1 MTLESIFLTNFRN
14 YKLQNI
20 DFIDGINLFV
30 GNNAQGK
37 TNIIESIYMC
47 AFGKSYRT
55 VKDNEIVNFAFDY
68 SRIQMKY
75 KKENIENQI
84 EVFVDKSGKKA
95 IKKNDIKITKIA
107 EHIGD
112 IPVVIF
118 SPDSLDI
125 VKGAP
130 GKRRKFLD
138 MICSQLSKNYLLNL
152 QEYNKCLKLK
162 NTLLKQE
169 IVDLEYLNVL
179 HLKMSEY
186 IEKIVTFRSKI
197 INKLIDKAKVIH
209 KSITSGAEII
219 NLEYMSDFIGLD
231 KNDIKKVLD
240 KYINIEKM
248 RKSSLKGIQ
257 RDDIYILIDDKDV
270 GKFGS
275 QGQNRTALL
284 TLKLADFEVL
294 MEEKE
299 ETPILLLDDI
309 MSELDRLRINFLL
322 KYIEKYQSIITTTD
336 SNFVK
341 DVEKIKISKVFKGT
355 LEI

>member
-1 MTLESIFLTNFRN
+1 MTLENIFLTNFRN

-37 TNIIESIYMC
+37 TNIIEAIYMC

-55 VKDNEIVNFAFDY
+55 IKDNEVVNFNSDY
-68 SRIQMKY
+68 SRIQMEY
-75 KKENIENQI
+75 KKENIKNKI
-84 EVFVDKSGKKA
+84 ELFIDKDSKKS

-107 EHIGD
+107 DHIGD

-138 MICSQLSKNYLLNL
+138 MICSQLSKKYLVNL

-162 NTLLKQE
+162 NTLLKNE
-169 IVDLEYLNVL
+169 NIDLEYLNVL
-179 HLKMSEY
+179 HVKMSEY
-186 IEKIVTFRSKI
+186 IQKIVEFRNEVVK
-197 INKLIDKAKVIH
+197 KLISKSKVIH
-209 KSITSGAEII
+209 NSITSNTEYIE
-219 NLEYMSDFIGLD
+219 LEYVSDFIGLD
-231 KNDIKKVLD
+231 KTNIKQILD

-257 RDDIYILIDDKDV
+257 KDDIYILIDNKDV

-284 TLKLADFEVL
+284 TLKLANFEVL

-322 KYIEKYQSIITTTD
+322 KYIENYQSVITTTD
-336 SNFVK
+336 ANFVK
-341 DVEKIKISKVFKGT
+341 DIEKIKISKVFRGT